1 MTDRGDSCYYAY
13 PLYQIQITTKKN
25 CYTFEVGEAD
35 DYFDAEEIALE
46 YIKLNE
52 EPELHHYYTV
62 NAKCGIGR
70 TNLPGVNRFTKTREL
85 ENE

>member
-1 MTDRGDSCYYAY
+1 MTDRYSY
-13 PLYQIQITTKKN
+13 PLYQVQITTKKN
-25 CYTFEVGEAD
+25 CYTFEVGEVG
-35 DYFDAEEIALE
+35 DYFTVEELALE

-52 EPELHHYYTV
+52 EPELDNFSYYTV

>member
-1 MTDRGDSCYYAY
+1 MADYSY

-25 CYTFEVGEAD
+25 CYTFEVGEVD
-35 DYFDAEEIALE
+35 DYFATAEEIARE
-46 YIKLNE
+46 FIKLNE
-52 EPELHHYYTV
+52 EPELDRFSYWTV

-85 ENE
+85 END